1 MKSST
6 PNCISRT
13 RAHGFT
19 LVELLVVI
27 AIIGILVGL
36 LLPAVQAA
44 REAARRI
51 QCANNIKQLS
61 LAFHN
66 HHDSLGSFPS
76 GGWGYFWTGD
86 PDRGPGRQQP
96 GSWAFSI
103 LPYMEQQSVYML
115 ASDGQVNTITPQQMA
130 GAAKMCATPLGMF
143 ICPTRRAA
151 TLYTRSLVIA
161 VPGGHAWNAAPVP
174 LTNRT
179 DYAANAG
186 DNLVAWGVGPNVSDG
201 FAGLGFL
208 NMTTT
213 NGICY
218 QRSKVRLADVV
229 DGTSSTYMVGEK
241 YLDSAA
247 YDSGFDWGDD
257 HSLFMG
263 NDADVHRWAD
273 QAPMQDRRG
282 VSEFYRYGSA
292 HSSGFQVGLCDGSV
306 RHVGYSIDTV
316 IHRNL
321 GNRNDGQVVSIPD

>member
-1 MKSST
+1 MRCL
-6 PNCISRT
+6 NSRKMS
-13 RAHGFT
+13 GFT

-61 LAFHN
+61 IALHN
-66 HHDSLGSFPS
+66 HHDSHGSFPS

-86 PDRGPGRQQP
+86 PDRGTGKQQP

-103 LPYMEQQSVYML
+103 LPFMEQQSVYML
-115 ASDGQVNTITPQQMA
+115 ASDGQQNTITTQQMA
-130 GAAKMCATPLGMF
+130 GAAKMCETPLATF
-143 ICPTRRAA
+143 ICPSRRAA
-151 TLYTRSLVIA
+151 TLYNRALVLA

-174 LTNRT
+174 QTNRS
-179 DYAANAG
+179 DYAVNAG
-186 DNLVAWGVGPNVSDG
+186 DNFVTWVEGPNVSNG

-208 NMTTT
+208 NMTQS
-213 NGICY
+213 NGICH

-229 DGTSSTYMVGEK
+229 DGTSSTYLVGEK
-241 YLDSAA
+241 YLDSGA
-247 YDSGFDWGDD
+247 YASGFDWGDD

-263 NDADVHRWAD
+263 NDVDVHRWTER
-273 QAPMQDRRG
+273 APMQDRRG
-282 VSEFYRYGSA
+282 VSEFQRFGSA

-306 RHVGYSIDTV
+306 RHISYSIDTV
-316 IHRNL
+316 LHRNL
-321 GNRNDGQVVSIPD
+321 GNRSDGQVANIPD

>member
-1 MKSST
+1 MKAK
-6 PNCISRT
+6 NFRNNQ
-13 RAHGFT
+13 AFT

-61 LAFHN
+61 LALHN
-66 HHDSLGSFPS
+66 HHDSHRGFPS

-86 PDRGPGRQQP
+86 PDRGTGGQQP

-103 LPYMEQQSVYML
+103 LPFMEQQSVYML
-115 ASDGQVNTITPQQMA
+115 ASDGQMNTITTQQKA
-130 GAAKMCATPLGMF
+130 GAAKMCEIPLATF
-143 ICPTRRAA
+143 ICPTRRSA
-151 TLYTRSLVIA
+151 TLYNRALVVA
-161 VPGGHAWNAAPVP
+161 VPGGHAWNADPVP
-174 LTNRT
+174 RTNRS
-179 DYAANAG
+179 DYAVNGG
-186 DNLVAWGVGPNVSDG
+186 DTVLAWGEGPIVSDG

-208 NMTTT
+208 NMTRS
-213 NGICY
+213 NGICH

-247 YDSGFDWGDD
+247 YESGVDWGDD

-263 NDADVHRWAD
+263 NDVDVHRWTER
-273 QAPMQDRRG
+273 APMQDRRG
-282 VSEFYRYGSA
+282 VSEFQRFGSA

-306 RHVGYSIDTV
+306 RHIGYAIDP
-316 IHRNL
+316 ILHRNL
-321 GNRNDGQVVSIPD
+321 GNRSDGQVAIFPD